1 MVVQG
6 IWSLITILTLLFLHL
21 LPLMHL
27 CNMEI
32 QIEPG
37 VGFVITEGAYL
48 VLNLFMNLSNV
59 LVH

>member
-6 IWSLITILTLLFLHL
+6 IWCLITILALLFLHL

-27 CNMEI
+27 CNMQI

-37 VGFVITEGAYL
+37 VGFVITEGTYFI
-48 VLNLFMNLSNV
+48 LNLLMNLSNV